1 MLVKELKNMLES
13 MNDEDELKVTAPN
26 APPWITNFIIQKVE
40 VKDDVAE

>member
-13 MNDEDELKVTAPN
+13 MNEDELKVTAPN